1 MQAVKAICMIL
12 SKIETTDIIKAIR
25 RLLAATGDMSE
36 LPGGTGNRYV
46 VFVIVDVE
54 FMSTSSG

>member
-1 MQAVKAICMIL
+1 MIL

-46 VFVIVDVE
+46 VFAIIVDVE